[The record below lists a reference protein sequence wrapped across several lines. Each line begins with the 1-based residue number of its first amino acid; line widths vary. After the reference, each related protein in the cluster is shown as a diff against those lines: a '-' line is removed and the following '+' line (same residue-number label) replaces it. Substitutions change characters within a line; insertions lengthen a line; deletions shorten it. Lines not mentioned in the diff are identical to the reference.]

1 MWFMCC
7 CRDTELSC
15 RRYLFVQQQCLSA
28 LGALLTPC
36 TDGSRRVPSQC
47 HTSCDCQRQITR
59 HGSWRDVWVA
69 TETFAVH
76 VYVKSQMFA
85 RDLSAWGNEPRALL
99 IEAAVKLDGGTGD
112 TWSLTKRFFILFFY
126 ASLRLVACA
135 SKWIGVSFRL
145 FQSSYFRRGV
155 VYKRQYLFLWRRA
168 LMEQRRW
175 LGQQLNCLR
184 SPGCFSSRLIT

>member
-1 MWFMCC
+1 MCC
-7 CRDTELSC
+7 CRDTGLSC

-47 HTSCDCQRQITR
+47 HTSCDWQRQITR

-99 IEAAVKLDGGTGD
+99 IEAAVKLDGGTWD
-112 TWSLTKRFFILFFY
+112 TWSLTKRFFVLFFM
-126 ASLRLVACA
+126 LRCDWLPARQSGSVYHWDSFKVHIFGEVWCIND
-135 SKWIGVSFRL
+135 SIYFCGVGPL
-145 FQSSYFRRGV
+145 WNRG
-155 VYKRQYLFLWRRA
+155 
-168 LMEQRRW
+168 
-175 LGQQLNCLR
+175 G
-184 SPGCFSSRLIT
+184 G